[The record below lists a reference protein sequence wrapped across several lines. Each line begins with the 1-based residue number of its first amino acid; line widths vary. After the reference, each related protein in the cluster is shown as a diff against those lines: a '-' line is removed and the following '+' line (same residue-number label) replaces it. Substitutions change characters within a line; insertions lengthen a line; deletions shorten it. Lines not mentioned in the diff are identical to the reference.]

1 MRNYKLSIF
10 LASIGIILV
19 SLVIIVSSY
28 AYFTIKVNGEGEEIE
43 ITTFD
48 QNTTIIFN
56 DTSNVSLVN
65 AYTGDEITKTFSV
78 ENTSDLLMYY
88 DIVLN
93 NVVNNFENKN
103 DLIYSIEE
111 INGKGAKREESI
123 LPSEDVNIASDLLI
137 MPHTKHEYTMNI
149 KFLKTNEDQSNNMD
163 KTFSSNIKIEGSKNI
178 NVGELI
184 YKNNTLL
191 SKIINSTND
200 EGVYYTNNSTFGY
213 PVYYFKGDNSINN
226 NLIYNNMCFKILR
239 TDENYGIRLVYNGK
253 YENGSCSESKT
264 IGNSAFNTKSESNA
278 YVGYMYGNASS
289 NNYKN
294 EHNNINSS
302 IIKDTLEDWYKENFI
317 NDNNVSND
325 AIFCNNRQTN
335 SFRLG
340 GVLYGTNGYGN
351 TNSGYYIFKN
361 TRPTYSCNNLNDRF
375 SKVNKDSNKL
385 LKYPVG
391 LITVDELLYSGLN
404 FDNQTDNYL
413 NINDTYYTITPA
425 YFNGS
430 GAYNYI
436 VSNNIIKSSV
446 VTKEYG
452 IRPVIS
458 LNKNVEILMGDG
470 SQENPYMIK

>member
-1 MRNYKLSIF
+1 
-10 LASIGIILV
+10 
-19 SLVIIVSSY
+19 
-28 AYFTIKVNGEGEEIE
+28 
-43 ITTFD
+43 
-48 QNTTIIFN
+48 
-56 DTSNVSLVN
+56 
-65 AYTGDEITKTFSV
+65 
-78 ENTSDLLMYY
+78 
-88 DIVLN
+88 
-93 NVVNNFENKN
+93 
-103 DLIYSIEE
+103 
-111 INGKGAKREESI
+111 
-123 LPSEDVNIASDLLI
+123 

-239 TDENYGIRLVYNGK
+239 TDENYGIRLIYNGK
-253 YENGSCSESKT
+253 YENGLCSESKT

-375 SKVNKDSNKL
+375 SKVNKDSNRL

-436 VSNNIIKSSV
+436 VSNNTIKSSV